1 MKHITKKHVVR
12 TLILLG
18 VCLACASAMFWSTA
32 SATGSIQYI
41 RTDAAAAQQ
50 GTCDAQ
56 DTCLEWGMVQSNG
69 DVTPMGIFCCGDE
82 YNCSLVPGGNV

>member
-1 MKHITKKHVVR
+1 MSEVKKKRVLR
-12 TLILLG
+12 TVLLLT
-18 VCLACASAMFWSTA
+18 VCVACAAAMSWSTA
-32 SATGSIQYI
+32 SASGSIQYI

-50 GTCDAQ
+50 ATCDSQ

-69 DVTPMGIFCCGDE
+69 SVTPMGIFCCGDE